1 MAQDRPEPPAAVSK
15 WRDLRRR
22 AITACVAAPIALGGL
37 WWGEW
42 VWIVLVLCALL
53 GMADEWRK
61 LARALNFSAAKTWQ
75 LGALY
80 LLPASAAL
88 VWLRETPGVGFGNV
102 LFVMLIVWASDI
114 GAYMTGRLIG
124 GPKLAPSISPG
135 KTRSGAVGGLISAML
150 IGLIAAEL
158 SPHGGAPLR
167 AALEA
172 GLLGIASQS
181 GDLLES
187 AIKRRAGVKDSGWIL
202 PGHGGL
208 LDRLDGLLT
217 AAPLAAM
224 MALAVG
230 QGMYLWV
237 RVPLP

>member
-1 MAQDRPEPPAAVSK
+1 MAG
-15 WRDLRRR
+15 L
-22 AITACVAAPIALGGL
+22 VAAGGAATL
-37 WWGEW
+37 
-42 VWIVLVLCALL
+42 ALL
-53 GMADEWRK
+53 
-61 LARALNFSAAKTWQ
+61 
-75 LGALY
+75 
-80 LLPASAAL
+80 
-88 VWLRETPGVGFGNV
+88 WLRADPAVGLGNV
-102 LFVMLIVWASDI
+102 LFVMLVVWASDI
-114 GAYMTGRLIG
+114 GAYMVGRLIG

-135 KTRSGAVGGLISAML
+135 KTRSGAVGGLVSAML
-150 IGLIAAEL
+150 IGLIAAEMTN
-158 SPHGGAPLR
+158 GGAPLR

-217 AAPLAAM
+217 AAPLAAI
-224 MALAVG
+224 MALAAG

-237 RVPLP
+237 RVLSP

>member
-1 MAQDRPEPPAAVSK
+1 LAQDRPEPVAAANK
-15 WRDLRRR
+15 WRDLRTRS
-22 AITACVAAPIALGGL
+22 ITALIAAPIG
-37 WWGEW
+37 
-42 VWIVLVLCALL
+42 
-53 GMADEWRK
+53 
-61 LARALNFSAAKTWQ
+61 

-80 LLPASAAL
+80 LGGIAWQALALFLLIGMGFEWRALARVMQMPARHSIPLGLLYILPATTAL
-88 VWLRETPGVGFGNV
+88 LWLRADPVAGLGNV
-102 LFVMLIVWASDI
+102 LFIMLVVWASDI
-114 GAYMTGRLIG
+114 GAYMVGRLIG

-135 KTRSGAVGGLISAML
+135 KTRSGAVGGLVSAML
-150 IGLIAAEL
+150 IGVIAAEITV
-158 SPHGGAPLR
+158 GGAPLL
-167 AALEA
+167 AAFEA

-187 AIKRRAGVKDSGWIL
+187 AIKRHAGVKDSGWLL

-217 AAPLAAM
+217 AAPLAAI
-224 MALAVG
+224 MALAAG